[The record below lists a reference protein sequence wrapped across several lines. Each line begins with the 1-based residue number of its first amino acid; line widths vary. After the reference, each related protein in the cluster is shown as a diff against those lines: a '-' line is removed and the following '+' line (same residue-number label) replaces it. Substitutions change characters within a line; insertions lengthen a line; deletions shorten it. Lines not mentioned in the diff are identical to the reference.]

1 MAPGFSRP
9 QGENFNRNRR
19 AVSST
24 PFVGQRHL
32 QGSAR
37 PGRDVVYDPLADG
50 DVPWWDGNTKYW
62 AEYVI
67 AVQRYV
73 QSTKKEQRESCGA
86 RLIRRLRKTARK
98 AVKRLKP
105 TDVVGEDGWKALL
118 RFLESAVATEPGLAP
133 RAVLLPIASEERR
146 YHAQLHSAQ
155 GADVR

>member
-9 QGENFNRNRR
+9 QGGNFNRNRR

-24 PFVGQRHL
+24 PFAGQRHL
-32 QGSAR
+32 QGSTR
-37 PGRDVVYDPLADG
+37 PGRDVAYDPLADG

-67 AVQRYV
+67 AVQWYV
-73 QSTKKEQRESCGA
+73 QSTKKDQCELCGA

-118 RFLESAVATEPGLAP
+118 RFLESAVATEPVPDLA
-133 RAVLLPIASEERR
+133 
-146 YHAQLHSAQ
+146 LHLEQ
-155 GADVR
+155 YFF